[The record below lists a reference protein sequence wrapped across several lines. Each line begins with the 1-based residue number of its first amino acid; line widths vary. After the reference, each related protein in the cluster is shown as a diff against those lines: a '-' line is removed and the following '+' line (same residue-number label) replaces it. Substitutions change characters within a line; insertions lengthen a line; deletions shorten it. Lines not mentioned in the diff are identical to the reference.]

1 MDQASSFC
9 LLLGRKSY
17 RANGAQQEMGTR
29 LFCLYVCLLLTR
41 TGLNLSARLMPELEQ
56 QNQNAASGA
65 GTDQEQGPPAT
76 GSAQLATSQ
85 QQLQGS
91 AASNRTPMT
100 SADLTNQLNQPEAT
114 VKNHILVFQHK
125 SISGDLQLGVEQL
138 PVQFRVEFHDCEFQ
152 GKVAI
157 EYVVFGQSVVFDNV
171 IFDKTFQ
178 FENGHVKGDLHLYG
192 VRLAH
197 SRDPSQPEK
206 LKPTT
211 LQLNQSQV
219 DGDVRIKNP
228 EADTLEAENLTAANI
243 IVSLAKSGISELDF
257 RKLDTGRV
265 SIVGHLGTGTRLSQ
279 LQLSGSRIRETL
291 TIQNLAL
298 PTFLASDLTAAKGI
312 QFLPQTLIGKRLD
325 FSSSNLGSFEWA
337 FPGEDPFRLPE
348 NLDIEGATFSNL
360 QVASEF
366 SGSPKSE
373 KERENRWRARHTD
386 YGLAFLEKATY
397 FESAY
402 TAYEVLMKSRGR
414 GDAADA
420 VYFAMRDRRRYTEW
434 GDAVTSSGRAIAGM
448 NYVIGFGHKW
458 LFGYGRS
465 WVYPIVW
472 CVAFIIAGA
481 FVFRNVALMEKE
493 DEQPASPFSSLWYTI
508 DLFVP
513 VLSLGVANRWH
524 PRRDRRFL
532 MFYAKLLSLAGLVFL
547 SASLGALTGS
557 LK

>member
-1 MDQASSFC
+1 
-9 LLLGRKSY
+9 
-17 RANGAQQEMGTR
+17 MGTR
-29 LFCLYVCLLLTR
+29 FFSLYVCLLVTLTS
-41 TGLNLSARLMPELEQ
+41 LNLSARLIPELEQ
-56 QNQNAASGA
+56 PTQGAPSGA
-65 GTDQEQGPPAT
+65 GTDQPPAT
-76 GSAQLATSQ
+76 GSTQLATSQ
-85 QQLQGS
+85 QQPQSS
-91 AASNRTPMT
+91 AASNRAPMT
-100 SADLTNQLNQPEAT
+100 SADLTNQLNQPEGA

-125 SISGDLQLGVEQL
+125 SISGDFQLGVEQL

-157 EYVVFGQSVVFDNV
+157 EGVVFDQSVVFDNV
-171 IFDKTFQ
+171 TFDKAFQ

-197 SRDPSQPEK
+197 SQDPSQPEK
-206 LKPTT
+206 PKPTT

-219 DGDVRIKNP
+219 DGDVRISNP
-228 EADTLEAENLTAANI
+228 EADILEAENLTAANV
-243 IVSLAKSGISELDF
+243 IVWLAKSWVSELDF

-265 SIVGHLGTGTRLSQ
+265 SVAGNPGTRLSQ
-279 LQLSGSRIRETL
+279 LQLTGSSIRETL
-291 TIQNLAL
+291 TIQNLAV
-298 PTFLASDLTAAKGI
+298 PTVLASDLTVAKRV
-312 QFLPQTLIGKRLD
+312 QFLPQTLIEKRLD
-325 FSSSNLGSFEWA
+325 FLSSNLGSFEWA
-337 FPGEDPFRLPE
+337 FLGDDPFRLPE

-360 QVASEF
+360 QVDPEF
-366 SGSPKSE
+366 SGPAKSE

-402 TAYEVLMKSRGR
+402 AGYEVLLKSRGR

-465 WVYPIVW
+465 WVFPIVW
-472 CVAFIIAGA
+472 CVAFIVAGA

-524 PRRDRRFL
+524 PKRDRRFL
-532 MFYAKLLSLAGLVFL
+532 MFYSKLLSLAGLVFL

>member
-29 LFCLYVCLLLTR
+29 LFCLYVCLLVTR

-228 EADTLEAENLTAANI
+228 EADTLEAENLTAANV

>member
-1 MDQASSFC
+1 
-9 LLLGRKSY
+9 
-17 RANGAQQEMGTR
+17 MGTR
-29 LFCLYVCLLLTR
+29 LFCLYVCLLVTR

-228 EADTLEAENLTAANI
+228 EADTLEAENLTAANV

>member
-1 MDQASSFC
+1 
-9 LLLGRKSY
+9 
-17 RANGAQQEMGTR
+17 MGTR
-29 LFCLYVCLLLTR
+29 LFCLYVCLLVTR

-56 QNQNAASGA
+56 QTQSAASGA

-85 QQLQGS
+85 QQPQGS

-100 SADLTNQLNQPEAT
+100 SADLTNQLNQPEAA

-157 EYVVFGQSVVFDNV
+157 EYVVFDQSVVFDNV

-178 FENGHVKGDLHLYG
+178 FENGHVKGDLYLYG

-197 SRDPSQPEK
+197 SQDPSHPEK
-206 LKPTT
+206 PKPTT

-219 DGDVRIKNP
+219 DGNVRIKNP
-228 EADTLEAENLTAANI
+228 EADTLEAENLTAANV

-291 TIQNLAL
+291 TVQNLAL
-298 PTFLASDLTAAKGI
+298 PTVLASDLTVAKGI

-348 NLDIEGATFSNL
+348 NVDIEGATFNNL
-360 QVASEF
+360 QVAPEF

-373 KERENRWRARHTD
+373 KERENRWRERHTD

-402 TAYEVLMKSRGR
+402 TAYEVLLKNRGR

-481 FVFRNVALMEKE
+481 FVFRNVDLMEKE

-513 VLSLGVANRWH
+513 VLSLGVANGWH

-532 MFYAKLLSLAGLVFL
+532 MLFSKLLSLAGLVFL